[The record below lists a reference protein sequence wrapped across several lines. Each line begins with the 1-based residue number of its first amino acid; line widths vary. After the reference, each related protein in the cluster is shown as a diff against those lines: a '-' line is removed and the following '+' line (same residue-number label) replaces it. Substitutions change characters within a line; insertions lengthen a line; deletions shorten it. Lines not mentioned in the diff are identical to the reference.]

1 MKIQKIFLAGHKGMV
16 GSAIYKILQKENL
29 KVIVKDR
36 KDLDLM
42 NQQDVQNF
50 FEKENI
56 DQVYVAA
63 AKAGGIYANS
73 NFPAEF
79 IFQNLMIESNLIN
92 YAFQYGVKKL
102 LFLGSSCI
110 YPKYSEQPIKEES
123 LLSGYLEPS
132 NEPYA
137 IAKIAGIKMCES
149 YNRQYGKSH
158 GIDYRCVMPTN
169 LYGPGDNYHPITS
182 HVIPGLIRKFHVEA
196 KIKKENKVIVW
207 GSGKPRREFLY
218 VDDLAEAC
226 IRVMNLD
233 IDEYSKLVSEKSF
246 HINIGSGYDL
256 TIEELS
262 NLIMKIVG
270 YSGKIEFDKTKPDG
284 TPQKLLDS
292 KKIRSIGWKPKI
304 SLNDGLAEA
313 YENFK
318 KSIVKTIKQIFDLLE

>member
-16 GSAIYKILQKENL
+16 GSAIYRILQKENL

-50 FEKENI
+50 FKKENI

-169 LYGPGDNYHPITS
+169 LYGPGDNYHPINS
-182 HVIPGLIRKFHVEA
+182 HVIPGLIRKFHEA

-292 KKIRSIGWKPKI
+292 KKIRSIGWKPKV
-304 SLNDGLAEA
+304 SLNDGLAAA

-318 KSIVKTIKQIFDLLE
+318 NQL